1 MVRLACRT
9 WEIRLLPGCGA
20 SDTTIAAD
28 MSELALSPAA
38 INLGRASRTPTDRAR
53 LDAAINPRPPCC
65 PCHTLSN
72 AVHRG
77 MPVRHRIHRQA
88 SWQSPGGPKE
98 NRRLMQPPA
107 PFLVPT
113 AATALIAAIA
123 LSVTTLSATTAAVP
137 VAGSQPPPAAGSQP
151 PPATHRAGTTST
163 AETTVIT
170 GAHATALATTT
181 TREASQRSHSE
192 LTLTFT
198 WPLSPRP
205 EVYRPFEQPRSQWSH
220 GHRGVDLVA
229 AVGQPVLSAGE
240 GVVAFSGVV
249 AGRGVITVRH
259 SRGLRTSYEPVD
271 IRLTSGAPVRR
282 GARIGVVSAT
292 AGHCVPLTCLHWGA
306 ISGQAYR
313 DPLSLLGFG
322 RPILLPLG

>member
-1 MVRLACRT
+1 
-9 WEIRLLPGCGA
+9 
-20 SDTTIAAD
+20 
-28 MSELALSPAA
+28 
-38 INLGRASRTPTDRAR
+38 
-53 LDAAINPRPPCC
+53 
-65 PCHTLSN
+65 
-72 AVHRG
+72 
-77 MPVRHRIHRQA
+77 
-88 SWQSPGGPKE
+88 
-98 NRRLMQPPA
+98 MQPLA

-123 LSVTTLSATTAAVP
+123 LSVTTLPATTAAVP
-137 VAGSQPPPAAGSQP
+137 VAGSQPPPVAGSQPPPVAGSQPPPAAGSQPPPAAGSQP
-151 PPATHRAGTTST
+151 PPATHRAGTTTATGTTTT

-170 GAHATALATTT
+170 GAHATALATSTGG
-181 TREASQRSHSE
+181 ASQRSHSE
-192 LTLTFT
+192 LALTFA

-205 EVYRPFEQPRSQWSH
+205 EVYRPFEQPRSQWSN

-259 SRGLRTSYEPVD
+259 SGGLRTSYEPVD

-306 ISGQAYR
+306 ISGQTYR